1 MQCSNWDRYSLT
13 SSARASSGGGTVR
26 PSAFAVLRLTI
37 RSYLVG
43 ACTDMSAGFDIAGRP
58 PILVDAIGDQTAVDN
73 EDTVEVD
80 RRQFMSGRKS
90 DDQLAMNKRRRARRH
105 DQTAIRGACEG
116 RDCALDFGRVVRVDR
131 PYIYAGRRG
140 YRLNY
145 CKRSP
150 LTYERYPILRSK
162 ISCRCLV
169 S

>member
-13 SSARASSGGGTVR
+13 SSR

-43 ACTDMSAGFDIAGRP
+43 ACTGMSAGFDIAGRP
-58 PILVDAIGDQTAVDN
+58 PILVDEIRPIGDHTAVDN

-80 RRQFMSGRKS
+80 RRQFMSSRKS
-90 DDQLAMNKRRRARRH
+90 DDQLAMNKRRRSRRH

-116 RDCALDFGRVVRVDR
+116 CDCALDFGRVVRVDR

-150 LTYERYPILRSK
+150 LTYERYPIFRSK
-162 ISCRCLV
+162 ISCRCLAR
-169 S
+169 